1 MIHTPNR
8 QTGRDGRKE
17 RLKERKTTASKER
30 RRETE
35 GKKVGEDKHTKHPDT
50 EKYITCKTFQHGRK
64 KNADAEKYTIC
75 KTFQLGRQ
83 GMTIHR

>member
-1 MIHTPNR
+1 MIHTPNG
-8 QTGRDGRKE
+8 QTDKDGRKE

-50 EKYITCKTFQHGRK
+50 EKYITCKTFQR
-64 KNADAEKYTIC
+64 
-75 KTFQLGRQ
+75 GRQ
-83 GMTIHR
+83 NIPIQRNTSPAKRFNLGDKA